1 MILKFVKIH
10 FDVDKPLI
18 NFVGFPLYL
27 GFIIELNDEIN
38 YSLDEIKDFDVLE
51 VKSLLF
57 L

>member
-38 YSLDEIKDFDVLE
+38 YSLDDIEDFDVL
-51 VKSLLF
+51 
-57 L
+57 